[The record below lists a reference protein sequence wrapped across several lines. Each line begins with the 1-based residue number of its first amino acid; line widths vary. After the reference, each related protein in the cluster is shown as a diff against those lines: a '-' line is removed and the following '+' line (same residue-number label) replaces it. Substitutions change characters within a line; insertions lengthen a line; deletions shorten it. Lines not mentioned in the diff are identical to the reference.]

1 LSPERRDRPI
11 NGRIEPLVTILNG
24 AGILVGVV
32 LGVIAFAVDF
42 ITGTIYLTN
51 KKIALLLN
59 TGDIR
64 VLKLEAGVGVNF
76 DSDQVFLQKLELQ
89 TQVVGA

>member
-11 NGRIEPLVTILNG
+11 NGRIEPLVAILNG